1 MARIAPFESHT
12 RRYERWFTQHD
23 AAYLSELRA
32 LRELL
37 PDPGLGLEIGVG
49 TGRFAR
55 PLGIAIGID
64 PSLRML
70 KQARQRGIRVVCAVA
85 EALPFRQGVFDHALI
100 VTTICF
106 VDDARAMLSEACRIL
121 KPKGALVIGFI
132 DRTSR
137 LGRHYEAHR
146 HESVFYRD
154 AVFFSADEVDRLLSE
169 TGFGERTWRQTL
181 TKPLSETVE
190 VEPSR
195 PGFGDAAFVAV
206 RAIKDDRRRS
216 QPDARRG

>member
-12 RRYERWFTQHD
+12 QRYERWFAQHQ

-32 LRELL
+32 LCEVL
-37 PDPGLGLEIGVG
+37 PDPGLALEIGIG
-49 TGRFAR
+49 TGRFAE
-55 PLGIAIGID
+55 PLGVRVGID

-70 KQARQRGIRVVCAVA
+70 EHARRHGITVVCAVA
-85 EALPFRQGVFDHALI
+85 ESLPFRHGVFDHALI

-106 VDDARAMLSEACRIL
+106 VDDARAMLAEACRVL
-121 KPKGALVIGFI
+121 KPEGAIVIGFI

-137 LGRHYEAHR
+137 LGRHYQAHR

-154 AVFFSADEVDRLLSE
+154 AVFFSADEVDRLLFE

-181 TKPLSETVE
+181 TKPLAETVE

-195 PGFGDAAFVAV
+195 PGFGDAAFVVV
-206 RAIKDDRRRS
+206 RAIKDAHGRSRRDTR
-216 QPDARRG
+216 PG

>member
-1 MARIAPFESHT
+1 MVRIAPFERHT
-12 RRYERWFTQHD
+12 RRYERWFGRHE
-23 AAYLSELRA
+23 AAYLTELRV

-49 TGRFAR
+49 TGRFAQ
-55 PLGIAIGID
+55 PLGIAIGVD
-64 PSLRML
+64 PSINML
-70 KQARQRGIRVVCAVA
+70 AHARQRGIKVVCAVA

-106 VDDARAMLSEACRIL
+106 VDDARAMLSEAHRVL
-121 KPKGALVIGFI
+121 KPDGALVLGFI

-154 AVFFSADEVDRLLSE
+154 ATFFSAAEVDGLLSE

-181 TKPLSETVE
+181 TKPLFEMVE

-206 RAIKDDRRRS
+206 RTVKDAS
-216 QPDARRG
+216 KTARASGVG

>member
-1 MARIAPFESHT
+1 MARIAPFETHT
-12 RRYERWFTQHD
+12 RRYERWFGRHE
-23 AAYLSELRA
+23 AAYLSELRV
-32 LRELL
+32 LHELL
-37 PDPGLGLEIGVG
+37 PASGVGLEIGVG
-49 TGRFAR
+49 TGRFAE
-55 PLGIAIGID
+55 PLGIRVGID

-70 KQARQRGIRVVCAVA
+70 GHARRRGIKVVCAVA
-85 EALPFRQGVFDHALI
+85 EALPFRHGVFDHALI

-106 VDDARAMLSEACRIL
+106 VDDARAMLLEACRVL
-121 KPKGALVIGFI
+121 KPEGALIIGFI

-146 HESVFYRD
+146 HENVFYRD

-181 TKPLSETVE
+181 TKPLAETVE

-206 RAIKDDRRRS
+206 RALKD
-216 QPDARRG
+216 AC